1 MKKNKFLLKRIKEL
15 ERLKKVLKKNPNY
28 PEEMIKN
35 FEKNAM
41 QDIAAGE
48 KEFEKDKFIIKA
60 TSECINKTLKI
71 VTDIEL
77 ISKFQNDAKKVVNYT
92 F

>member
-1 MKKNKFLLKRIKEL
+1 LLKRIKEL

-48 KEFEKDKFIIKA
+48 KEFFKK
-60 TSECINKTLKI
+60 
-71 VTDIEL
+71 
-77 ISKFQNDAKKVVNYT
+77 ISKELKN
-92 F
+92 

>member
-48 KEFEKDKFIIKA
+48 KEFFKK
-60 TSECINKTLKI
+60 
-71 VTDIEL
+71 
-77 ISKFQNDAKKVVNYT
+77 ISKELKN
-92 F
+92 